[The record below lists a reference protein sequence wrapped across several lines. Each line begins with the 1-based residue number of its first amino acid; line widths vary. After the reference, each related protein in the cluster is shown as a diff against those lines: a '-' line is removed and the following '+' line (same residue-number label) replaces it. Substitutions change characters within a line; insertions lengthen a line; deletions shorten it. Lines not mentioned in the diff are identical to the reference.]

1 MEYPKWVETPKG
13 LKLIVYNRAEEAAI
27 INGTAVIQE
36 VRSAQADEMLQRVVG
51 IEPKGRS

>member
-36 VRSAQADEMLQRVVG
+36 VKSAQADEVLHRVVG